1 MPLLNKNTDFRLHN
15 ILQIHFQITEIS
27 RAFVVSKREKRGI
40 FQYSFNFLIYSPPSE
55 RTKMSLNI
63 IEVAKQLCA
72 SIASKAESEA
82 EGIMDDKILMLKLIC
97 CTRCPREDDK

>member
-1 MPLLNKNTDFRLHN
+1 
-15 ILQIHFQITEIS
+15 
-27 RAFVVSKREKRGI
+27 
-40 FQYSFNFLIYSPPSE
+40 
-55 RTKMSLNI
+55 MSLNI

-97 CTRCPREDDK
+97 CTRCPREDDKYESLFLEKIHRFQINYLMFYAVGFFMLDQT